1 MFGISYAETMGKENG
16 LNQQSKYAGGMMEN
30 QEKIKGLYFYLRLYL
45 SHIYS
50 NG

>member
-16 LNQQSKYAGGMMEN
+16 LNQQTKYASGMMEN
-30 QEKIKGLYFYLRLYL
+30 QEKSQGLYFYLRLYL
-45 SHIYS
+45 SRVYS